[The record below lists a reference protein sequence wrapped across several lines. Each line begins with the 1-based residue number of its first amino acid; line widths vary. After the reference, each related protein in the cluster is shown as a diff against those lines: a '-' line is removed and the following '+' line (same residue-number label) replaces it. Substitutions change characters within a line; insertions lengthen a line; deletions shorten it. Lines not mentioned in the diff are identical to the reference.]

1 VAYQTVKAQKSLKL
15 RILPW
20 ISLAT
25 VILLWQF
32 CVSPA
37 GVNDWRIPGVLLA
50 RPYDVLLLAFEKM
63 TDVNP
68 DGATLQVHAWVSLQE
83 SLAAFILSLLI
94 GIPLGLL
101 MGWFGVV
108 RGLFRPIF
116 EMWRPIPP
124 VAWIPL
130 TIFWFGIG
138 MEGKIFIILL
148 GGMTPCIINSYM
160 GVRMTNPVHI
170 QMARTFGASDWKI
183 FTSIC
188 VPSALPMV
196 FGALQIALGNC
207 WTTLV
212 AAELLASDQGLGYLI
227 TAGRSLGRTDIVV
240 LGMVSLG
247 ITGVI
252 ISQLIYR
259 IEARLLAGIRR

>member
-1 VAYQTVKAQKSLKL
+1 MAYQVVKQKKSWKL
-15 RILPW
+15 RLLPW
-20 ISLAT
+20 LSLGT
-25 VILLWQF
+25 VLLLWQV
-32 CVSPA
+32 CVSPP
-37 GVNDWRIPGVLLA
+37 GVSDWRIPGVLLA
-50 RPYDVLLLAFEKM
+50 RPWDVLMLGIDKM
-63 TDVNP
+63 TNPNP
-68 DGATLQVHAWVSLQE
+68 DGAVLWRHAWVSLQE
-83 SLAAFILSLLI
+83 SLTAFVLSLAV
-94 GIPLGLL
+94 GIPLGLA

-108 RGLFRPIF
+108 RGLFRPLF

-130 TIFWFGIG
+130 AIFWFGIG
-138 MEGKIFIILL
+138 MEGKVFIIWL
-148 GGMTPCIINSYM
+148 GGMTPCIVNAYM

-183 FTSIC
+183 FTSVC

-227 TAGRSLGRTDIVV
+227 TAGRSIGRTDIVV
-240 LGMVSLG
+240 LGMISLG

-252 ISQLIYR
+252 ISQIIYR
-259 IEARLLAGIRR
+259 IEARLLVGIKR